1 MIKWLSIDSIFLKL
15 SRKLHGV
22 KWVEPNNGNVNS
34 EINLIVEG
42 IMMKLL
48 SSRPQCFLVKL
59 RSKLS
64 MNSS

>member
-1 MIKWLSIDSIFLKL
+1 MLDQSMNKWLSIDSIFLKL

-22 KWVEPNNGNVNS
+22 KWVEPDDGNVNT

-48 SSRPQCFLVKL
+48 SRRP
-59 RSKLS
+59 
-64 MNSS
+64 

>member
-15 SRKLHGV
+15 SRKRHGV
-22 KWVEPNNGNVNS
+22 KWVEPDDGNVNT

-48 SSRPQCFLVKL
+48 SSRP
-59 RSKLS
+59 
-64 MNSS
+64 